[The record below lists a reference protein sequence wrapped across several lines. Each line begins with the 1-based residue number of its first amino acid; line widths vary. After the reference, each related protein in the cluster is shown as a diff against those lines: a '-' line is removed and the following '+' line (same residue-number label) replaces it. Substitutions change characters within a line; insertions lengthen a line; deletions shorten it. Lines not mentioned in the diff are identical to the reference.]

1 MNDISCNVVADL
13 IPLVK
18 DNIASE
24 ESVALVEEHIKTC
37 EKCRELYGKKEEK
50 TKAVDI
56 TAALGKFRKKLHL
69 SAAMIMMFGI
79 FFGLSFTA
87 TNMIF
92 YNTVIMPAIGALGYI
107 IFGWK
112 VSFILPA
119 VLFVTHYL
127 TNFSGI
133 LTGTEHLQLIELVM
147 WTGIYTVFALL
158 GALIMGLLHFAFKK
172 EQGDE

>member
-1 MNDISCNVVADL
+1 MNNISCDVIRDL

-24 ESVALVEEHIKTC
+24 DSIKAVNEHIITC
-37 EKCRELYGKKEEK
+37 EECRNIFGKEEK
-50 TKAVDI
+50 TENIIDL
-56 TAALGKFRKKLHL
+56 TRSFSKFQNKLRI
-69 SAAMIMMFGI
+69 SAAMVMMFGI

-87 TNMIF
+87 TDMIF

-112 VSFILPA
+112 VSFILPII
-119 VLFVTHYL
+119 LFATHYL

-133 LTGTEHLQLIELVM
+133 LTGTEHLQIMELVM
-147 WTGIYTVFALL
+147 WTAIYTGFALL
-158 GALIMGLLHFAFKK
+158 GSVIMGLLHFAFSKK
-172 EQGDE
+172 E